1 MYIKVDNIFSIF
13 QTLIIWS
20 TTGLNTGTNAI
31 LFNIFDFVLSSDL
44 QNYTVDF
51 FLKKSTVY
59 T

>member
-51 FLKKSTVY
+51 F
-59 T
+59 